1 MICINYLILQEINSQ
16 SRLGMGRVDQESID
30 RQQDLLEKELARVQN
45 QLKISHKV
53 RLKVK

>member
-16 SRLGMGRVDQESID
+16 SRLGRVDQESID

>member
-1 MICINYLILQEINSQ
+1 MICINLIILQEINSQ
-16 SRLGMGRVDQESID
+16 SRPGMGRFDQESID
-30 RQQDLLEKELARVQN
+30 RQQELLEKELAMVQN